1 MEVQLDID
9 IIKQNG
15 LSPHLYLFL
24 LYLEEGRKYDWSLS
38 EEELE
43 YLQKESWVRFGSN
56 GIILRPKFAK
66 EFPGR
71 TPLRNTSQKEEVV
84 EDWIESWR
92 ELFPVG
98 VKSGGRPVKG
108 DKKGVLKKM
117 KVFVKENPKTTKEDI
132 FRATKNYIL
141 EKKQSDYKF
150 MICADYLINKDGS
163 SILSSLIETLEYDSS
178 NSSIIEERGGKF
190 HKEI

>member
-9 IIKQNG
+9 SIKQNN
-15 LSPHLYLFL
+15 LTPHLYLFL
-24 LYLEEGRKYDWSLS
+24 LYLEENRKFPWPVS

-43 YLQKESWVRFGSN
+43 FLQKESWVRFSSE

-66 EFPGR
+66 EFPGK
-71 TPLRNTSQKEEVV
+71 TPLKNTSQRKEVV
-84 EDWIESWR
+84 EDWVDEWR
-92 ELFPVG
+92 NLFPAG
-98 VKSGGRPVKG
+98 VKSGGRPIKG

-117 KVFVKENPKTTKEDI
+117 KAFVKEYPKTSKEDI

-141 EKKQSDYKF
+141 EKKQEDYKF

-163 SILSSLIETLEYDSS
+163 SMLSSLIESLETDSGQS
-178 NSSIIEERGGKF
+178 KIIEERGGKF